1 MFQAE
6 GIGASWKS
14 SCEKVA
20 LLYSCSSTLSLPSSP
35 IPQPKPVLSIPS
47 SPIPQLNPTQSLSSS
62 PLPEPNLNETMPST
76 PQRTILV
83 RCSASIGTKY
93 EDWVEGEIRLV
104 LPTNPILGVPLT
116 SFSVLLHQPNL
127 SCSLVLILL
136 TLMFV

>member
-14 SCEKVA
+14 SCEKIA

-35 IPQPKPVLSIPS
+35 IPQPKPVLSLPS

-127 SCSLVLILL
+127 SCSLVLVLL
-136 TLMFV
+136 KMMFV